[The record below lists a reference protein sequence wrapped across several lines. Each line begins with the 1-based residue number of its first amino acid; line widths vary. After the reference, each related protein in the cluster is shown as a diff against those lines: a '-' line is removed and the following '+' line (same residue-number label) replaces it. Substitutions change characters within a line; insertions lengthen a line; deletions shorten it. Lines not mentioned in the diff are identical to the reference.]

1 MTVTENIIME
11 ETSDEELVNVKI
23 NKKYLKLFSEIC
35 DENELDMEKALNS
48 RVENALVDSF
58 NTYHSKCMRKR
69 RALGFLKGG
78 CGVKRVPGFDTT
90 QIEKVLEKKETNE
103 EKVEWLINYR
113 EGLVR
118 TRQGVF
124 APGLNTVVSNPS
136 NFVGSGVTPYMKM
149 VPQAI
154 EAINKIIRELE
165 TEDIVSEKIIHKF

>member
-1 MTVTENIIME
+1 MTVTENIVME
-11 ETSDEELVNVKI
+11 EASDEELVSLKI

-35 DENELDMEKALNS
+35 EENELDMEKALNS
-48 RVENALVDSF
+48 RVESALVDSF

-78 CGVKRVPGFDTT
+78 CGVKRVPGFDMT
-90 QIEKVLEKKETNE
+90 QINKILETKETNE
-103 EKVEWLINYR
+103 EKIEWLKNYR

-118 TRQGVF
+118 TRQGVM

-136 NFVGSGVTPYMKM
+136 NFAGSGVTPYMKM

-154 EAINKIIRELE
+154 EAINKVIRELDV
-165 TEDIVSEKIIHKF
+165 EDIVNEKIIHKY